1 MVFLSDDDIRQDEGF
16 KNVSLGNVLSSNS
29 RKEPISFLCEADQEL
44 MKKYQ
49 TKSFE
54 VQVGLHELLGHGSGK
69 LFRKDED
76 GKFNFDTD
84 KIVNPLTGR
93 KIESW
98 YIPGETY
105 DSKFSVIGSSYE
117 ECRAEAVGLYL
128 SLKPEILDVFGYTD
142 KEEQEDI
149 IYCNWLGLIA
159 NAVVNALNM
168 YNANT
173 KQWMQAH
180 ARARFVIMRACVNAG
195 QDFVKVEETKK
206 GTELL
211 LTVDR
216 SKIKTVGKEVM
227 KDLLMKLQV
236 FKSTGDIV
244 SAEKF
249 YNELSAVDNNGV
261 HPWESWRNIVLMHT
275 KPRIIFVQSNTVVN
289 GDGVDLVS
297 YDSSHEGYLKSWV
310 DRFPSNE
317 NDEIL
322 ENIFAENSKFFP
334 KSSQN

>member
-1 MVFLSDDDIRQDEGF
+1 M
-16 KNVSLGNVLSSNS
+16 LSSNS
-29 RKEPISFLCEADQEL
+29 RKEPIPFLSEKDQEL

-69 LFRKDED
+69 LFRIDEN
-76 GKFNFDTD
+76 GKFNFDTN
-84 KIVNPLTGR
+84 KVTNPLTGG
-93 KIESW
+93 KIETW
-98 YIPGETY
+98 YVPGETY

-128 SLKPEILDVFGYTD
+128 SLEPEILEVFGYTD
-142 KEEQEDI
+142 KEEQENI
-149 IYCNWLGLIA
+149 IYCNWLGLIS

-168 YNANT
+168 YNVTT

-180 ARARFVIMRACVNAG
+180 ARARFVIMRALVNAG
-195 QDFVKVEETKK
+195 KDFVKVEETKN

-216 SKIKTVGKEVM
+216 SKIHTVGKEVM
-227 KDLLMKLQV
+227 KDLLMKLQI
-236 FKSTGDIV
+236 FKSTADVV

-249 YNELSAVDNNGV
+249 YNELSSVDNNGV

-289 GDGVDLVS
+289 NDEVELVS
-297 YDSSHEGYLKSWV
+297 YDSSHEGYLKSWI
-310 DRFPSNE
+310 DRFPTNE

-322 ENIFAENSKFFP
+322 EKIFIENSKYFP
-334 KSSQN
+334 KSFQQ

>member
-1 MVFLSDDDIRQDEGF
+1 
-16 KNVSLGNVLSSNS
+16 
-29 RKEPISFLCEADQEL
+29 

-76 GKFNFDTD
+76 GKFNFDTG
-84 KIVNPLTGR
+84 KIVNPLSGK
-93 KIESW
+93 KIETW
-98 YIPGETY
+98 YVPGETY

-128 SLKPEILDVFGYTD
+128 SLVPEILDVFGYTD

-149 IYCNWLGLIA
+149 IYCNWLGLIS

-195 QDFVKVEETKK
+195 QDFVKVEETKN
-206 GTELL
+206 GSELL

-216 SKIKTVGKEVM
+216 AKIKTVGKQVM
-227 KDLLMKLQV
+227 KDLLIKLQV

-244 SAEKF
+244 SAEKL
-249 YNELSAVDNNGV
+249 YNELSAVDNTGV

-275 KPRIIFVQSNTVVN
+275 KPRIIYVQSNTVVN
-289 GDGVDLVS
+289 GDGVELVS
-297 YDSSHEGYLKSWV
+297 YDSSHEGYLKSWI
-310 DRFPSNE
+310 DRFPSKE
-317 NDEIL
+317 NDDIL
-322 ENIFAENSKFFP
+322 DDIFAENSKFFP
-334 KSSQN
+334 KSFQKECL